1 MDIKENSF
9 SNEQTNLK
17 NSFVKSEKNISKMKI
32 SANETENILKVMVE
46 VYLSMAIH
54 IYDADH
60 EASLNQNV
68 EIQTDDSNKKLVG
81 ICTKFIESRLPIH
94 EKVVNCGYYD
104 DVDGTSSAETIDTFT
119 DLEETV
125 DFIAR
130 TMEMISESNEGFQDE
145 VDSLNE
151 SLETY
156 ANSLISD
163 QCFKAYE
170 SLMKPF
176 ENFKESDVQIE
187 GLLLTAR
194 VRTDSVNINLILM
207 FRLFQWYRPSL
218 QIYTHGSAPI

>member
-1 MDIKENSF
+1 
-9 SNEQTNLK
+9 
-17 NSFVKSEKNISKMKI
+17 MKI
-32 SANETENILKVMVE
+32 SANETANILKVLVE
-46 VYLSMAIH
+46 VHLSMALH
-54 IYDADH
+54 ICDSDD
-60 EASLNQNV
+60 ESSLNQNV
-68 EIQTDDSNKKLVG
+68 EIHTDDSNKKLVG
-81 ICTKFIESRLPIH
+81 ICTKLIESRLPIH
-94 EKVVNCGYYD
+94 ENCGYYD
-104 DVDGTSSAETIDTFT
+104 DVDGMSSAETIDTFT

-130 TMEMISESNEGFQDE
+130 TMEIISDSCKEFQDE

-156 ANSLISD
+156 AHSLISD

-207 FRLFQWYRPSL
+207 FRLFHWYRPL
-218 QIYTHGSAPI
+218 PQIYTHGSAPI

>member
-1 MDIKENSF
+1 M
-9 SNEQTNLK
+9 T
-17 NSFVKSEKNISKMKI
+17 I
-32 SANETENILKVMVE
+32 SANETANILKVLVE
-46 VYLSMAIH
+46 VHLSMAIH
-54 IYDADH
+54 ICDSDL
-60 EASLNQNV
+60 ESSLTQNFK
-68 EIQTDDSNKKLVG
+68 IQTDDSNKKLVG
-81 ICTKFIESRLPIH
+81 ICTKLIESRLPIH
-94 EKVVNCGYYD
+94 ENVVNCGYYD

-207 FRLFQWYRPSL
+207 FRLFHWYRPSL
-218 QIYTHGSAPI
+218 QISTHGSAPI

>member
-1 MDIKENSF
+1 M
-9 SNEQTNLK
+9 T
-17 NSFVKSEKNISKMKI
+17 I
-32 SANETENILKVMVE
+32 SANETEHILKTLVE
-46 VYLSMAIH
+46 VYLSMAMPIV
-54 IYDADH
+54 
-60 EASLNQNV
+60 EPSLNRNLETPMNKSNEKLV
-68 EIQTDDSNKKLVG
+68 EI
-81 ICTKFIESRLPIH
+81 CTEMIEARLPIH
-94 EKVVNCGYYD
+94 DNVVNCNYFD
-104 DVDGTSSAETIDTFT
+104 DVDGISSAETIDSFT

-125 DFIAR
+125 DFIAS

-156 ANSLISD
+156 AHSLISD

-207 FRLFQWYRPSL
+207 FRLFHWYRPSH
-218 QIYTHGSAPI
+218 QIYTPGSAPI

>member
-1 MDIKENSF
+1 M
-9 SNEQTNLK
+9 T
-17 NSFVKSEKNISKMKI
+17 I
-32 SANETENILKVMVE
+32 SANETANILKVLVE
-46 VYLSMAIH
+46 VHLSMAIH
-54 IYDADH
+54 ICDSDL
-60 EASLNQNV
+60 ESSLTQNFK
-68 EIQTDDSNKKLVG
+68 IQTDDSNKKLVG
-81 ICTKFIESRLPIH
+81 ICTKLIESRLPIH

-170 SLMKPF
+170 SLMRPF

-207 FRLFQWYRPSL
+207 FRLFHWYRPSL
-218 QIYTHGSAPI
+218 QISTHGSAPI

>member
-1 MDIKENSF
+1 
-9 SNEQTNLK
+9 
-17 NSFVKSEKNISKMKI
+17 MKI
-32 SANETENILKVMVE
+32 SANETANILKVLVE
-46 VYLSMAIH
+46 IHLSMAIH
-54 IYDADH
+54 ICDSDH
-60 EASLNQNV
+60 ESSLNQNV
-68 EIQTDDSNKKLVG
+68 EIHTDDSNKKLVG
-81 ICTKFIESRLPIH
+81 ICTKLIESRLPIH
-94 EKVVNCGYYD
+94 EKVPIHEIVKVPIHENCVYYD
-104 DVDGTSSAETIDTFT
+104 DVDGMSSAETIDTFT

-130 TMEMISESNEGFQDE
+130 TMEIISESNEGFQDE

-156 ANSLISD
+156 AHSLISG

-207 FRLFQWYRPSL
+207 FRLFHWYRPSH
-218 QIYTHGSAPI
+218 QIYTPGSAPI